1 MLRCIFSFAH
11 AQICAK
17 RAANRLAWEEHGL
30 SATAH
35 AKGLNP
41 QSIRARKGGVPLVCL
56 TAYTTPVARI
66 VDPHCDLVL
75 VGDSVG
81 MVVHGLPSTIGVT
94 LDMMILHGQ
103 AVRRGIENA
112 LLVVDMP
119 FGSYEES
126 PAQAFRNAARVMAET
141 GCAAVKLEGGVV
153 MAETIRF
160 LVARGVPVVAH
171 VGLTPQGVNA
181 FGGYTVQGRGE
192 DAGRVTADARAV
204 AEAGAFSVVLEKVP
218 EALARSITADIAIP
232 TIGIGASPAC
242 DGQILVVDDMLG
254 LFTDFRPKFV
264 KRYGELGHAASEAVA
279 AYAEDVRQRRFPAP
293 EHVFAE
299 TVPGKKS

>member
-1 MLRCIFSFAH
+1 
-11 AQICAK
+11 
-17 RAANRLAWEEHGL
+17 L

-41 QSIRARKGGVPLVCL
+41 HSIRARKGGVPLVCL
-56 TAYTTPVARI
+56 TAYTTPVARL

-81 MVVHGLPSTIGVT
+81 MVLHGLPSTVGVT

-103 AVRRGIENA
+103 AVRRGIENS

-126 PAQAFRNAARVMAET
+126 PEQAFRNASRVMAET

-160 LVARGVPVVAH
+160 LVARGIPVVAH

-181 FGGYTVQGRGE
+181 FGGYTVQGRGT
-192 DAGRVTADARAV
+192 DANRVLADAHAV
-204 AEAGAFSVVLEKVP
+204 AEAGAFAVVLEKVP
-218 EALARSITADIAIP
+218 ESLARAITAEIAIP

-264 KRYGELGHAASEAVA
+264 KRYAELGHAAAAAVA

-299 TVPGKKS
+299 TLPERKKP

>member
-1 MLRCIFSFAH
+1 M
-11 AQICAK
+11 
-17 RAANRLAWEEHGL
+17 
-30 SATAH
+30 SATAR
-35 AKGLNP
+35 ARSSNP
-41 QSIRARKGGVPLVCL
+41 QSILARKGGVPLVCL
-56 TAYTTPVARI
+56 TAYTTPVARL

-81 MVVHGLPSTIGVT
+81 MVLHGLPSTVGVT

-103 AVRRGIENA
+103 AVRRGVENA

-119 FGSYEES
+119 FGAYEES
-126 PAQAFRNAARVMAET
+126 PRQAFRNAARVMADT
-141 GCAAVKLEGGVV
+141 GCAAVKLEGGVT

-160 LVARGVPVVAH
+160 LVQRGIPVVAH

-181 FGGYTVQGRGE
+181 FGGYTVQGRGK
-192 DAGRVTADARAV
+192 DAGRVMADARAV
-204 AEAGAFSVVLEKVP
+204 AEAGAFCVVLEKVP
-218 EALARSITADIAIP
+218 EPLARAITADIAIP

-264 KRYGELGHAASEAVA
+264 RRYAELGHAAAEAVA

-293 EHVFAE
+293 EHVFADTLPE
-299 TVPGKKS
+299 GKS